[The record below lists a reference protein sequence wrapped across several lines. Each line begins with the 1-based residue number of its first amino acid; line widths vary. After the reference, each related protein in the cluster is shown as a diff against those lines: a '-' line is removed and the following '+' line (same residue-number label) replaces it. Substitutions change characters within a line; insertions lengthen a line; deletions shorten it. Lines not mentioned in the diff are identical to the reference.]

1 MMDQPAQ
8 QQTPPGGTGEMTL
21 VTAVYVLLASDEPN
35 YVSGACI
42 AVTSG
47 VPIL

>member
-8 QQTPPGGTGEMTL
+8 QQTPPGVTGEMTL
-21 VTAVYVLLASDEPN
+21 VTAVYVLLADEPS
-35 YVSGACI
+35 YVSDACL
-42 AVTSG
+42 AVTGG